1 MSIVQV
7 PIFGFV
13 SYPFEICNYFLQASE
28 YNGHGVLYRTG
39 SLCWMKFLPIQYIFI
54 ITLP

>member
-54 ITLP
+54 ITLL